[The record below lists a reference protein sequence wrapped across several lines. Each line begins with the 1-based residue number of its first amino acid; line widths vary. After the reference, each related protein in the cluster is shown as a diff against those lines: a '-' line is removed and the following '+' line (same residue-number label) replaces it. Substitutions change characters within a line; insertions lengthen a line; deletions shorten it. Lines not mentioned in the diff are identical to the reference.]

1 MSPRQ
6 IYQSLY
12 VQSRFQGMADPE
24 SACSVNAMANSWKD
38 FDPDRFV
45 ADYMQENVDLIGQ
58 ASKEAVLKTVRRI
71 AQQCSGQGRE
81 TIRAKLEEA
90 LAEIRA
96 TAPDEALDRWSGG
109 IADGSDVSHEVE
121 IFWKS

>member
-1 MSPRQ
+1 M
-6 IYQSLY
+6 
-12 VQSRFQGMADPE
+12 V
-24 SACSVNAMANSWKD
+24 NSWKD

-45 ADYMQENVDLIGQ
+45 ADYMQENADLIGQ
-58 ASKEAVLKTVRRI
+58 ASKEAVLETVRRI

-96 TAPDEALDRWSGG
+96 TAPDEALDRWSEG
-109 IADGSDVSHEVE
+109 IADGRDVSHEVE
-121 IFWKS
+121 FFWSRDAVPGAAPDPTGPPS